1 MAHNDVEPVAKLGLN
16 LASSL
21 QIESEANHR
30 AQLVLP
36 KLINLINSTAL
47 TLTKIDNLI
56 QESADAL
63 TTLCLEDVAGLT
75 ATCEKIYTGILI
87 MLVRQ
92 TESIVGDKEIN
103 KISREE
109 TGKYLDCIA
118 HTSVWSDESWER
130 LELELRYFRHRLTQI
145 KFELML
151 RYLLGT
157 IAQGQMRAET
167 RLPGSFETEYTIREL
182 AKMVDRQRTSHNKF
196 WSKKVAK
203 WTIVAPP
210 PASSNVSIADV
221 KSTCTVSSTPT
232 IAVETKTEEPKPD
245 EIVLT
250 SQTPGSEL
258 LKNTEVSADISPEAT
273 SKATQIDQEPAKEHG
288 SSLLT
293 ATRNWIKRILMPGSH
308 DEWKDQDLE
317 VWQID
322 FGAHFN
328 SNSTPAQTFK
338 RLELD
343 DKHVRSALSQ
353 ATSKSRWRKRPGL
366 LEQYDALDQR
376 VRQRIDDGI
385 DAAKQSSSRERTWIA
400 MSITNSPS
408 KARSEAA
415 IQADASISLF
425 FRLGDEVEPIQ
436 VFEPYSGKR
445 FTFPYASCKD
455 LNSLRTTLS
464 SINLGHPATFI
475 LKDGKY
481 VFCDDDGTV
490 ILAEAWE
497 SLRRPG
503 MTLSIQNCGV
513 PMPPGFGGPSPFH
526 PPGIRPNMPRPMNLG
541 PSSNSSSTSTA
552 TSDSSSTR
560 SCASPTMKK
569 IHSEMEELLRL
580 SDSWSP
586 DPDTISTGIDRLL
599 GLWTNA
605 LDPHVNVTED
615 SDSEWSCSA
624 SDSDY
629 YSSGSVSS

>member
-1 MAHNDVEPVAKLGLN
+1 MAHNDIEPVAKLGLN

-63 TTLCLEDVAGLT
+63 TTLCLEDITGLT

-87 MLVRQ
+87 MLVRK

-109 TGKYLDCIA
+109 TGKYLDCVA

-157 IAQGQMRAET
+157 IAQGQMRAGT
-167 RLPGSFETEYTIREL
+167 RLPGSFETESTIRQL
-182 AKMVDRQRTSHNKF
+182 AKTVDRQRASHNRF

-203 WTIVAPP
+203 WTIIAPP
-210 PASSNVSIADV
+210 PDSSNVSIADV

-232 IAVETKTEEPKPD
+232 IAVETKTEEVKPVESIPSGETQPPELPED
-245 EIVLT
+245 TEALVDTTEETT
-250 SQTPGSEL
+250 S
-258 LKNTEVSADISPEAT
+258 SP
-273 SKATQIDQEPAKEHG
+273 TQMNRQPAKEHG

-293 ATRNWIKRILMPGSH
+293 ATRNWIKRILLPGSH

-322 FGAHFN
+322 LAAHFN
-328 SNSTPAQTFK
+328 SIPIKTFK

-343 DKHVRSALSQ
+343 DKHVRSALSK
-353 ATSKSRWRKRPGL
+353 ATSKPRWRKRPGL
-366 LEQYDALDQR
+366 LEQYDSLDQR

-385 DAAKQSSSRERTWIA
+385 DAAKQSSPRERTWIA
-400 MSITNSPS
+400 MSTASPPL
-408 KARSEAA
+408 KNRYEAVV
-415 IQADASISLF
+415 QTDASICLF
-425 FRLGDEVEPIQ
+425 FRLGDEVEPIH
-436 VFEPYSGKR
+436 VVELHTGKR

-455 LNSLRTTLS
+455 LDSLRKRLS
-464 SINLGHPATFI
+464 SLSLGYPASAI

-481 VFCDDDGTV
+481 NFCAEDGTV
-490 ILAEAWE
+490 ILPETWE

-503 MTLSIQNCGV
+503 MTLNIQNYGT
-513 PMPPGFGGPSPFH
+513 PIPPMFGGPTPFNRRPGMMPPGPPNVVTAGPPC
-526 PPGIRPNMPRPMNLG
+526 
-541 PSSNSSSTSTA
+541 TSTT
-552 TSDSSSTR
+552 TSSSSSTR
-560 SCASPTMKK
+560 SCTSPTMKH

-629 YSSGSVSS
+629 YSCGSVSS